1 MGKRPGIMVYFDML
15 DALEEY
21 EAEERGLLFTAML
34 RYGLYGE
41 IPEFEDRG
49 MRTIWKSAQQKIDL
63 DGVRYE
69 NTCNGRRYSAYHREA
84 KKRGEEPLS
93 REAWEQMQREDLS
106 NDITCNQQQPQPQQ
120 QYQQQPQQQLQQ
132 QPQHQFQP
140 QNININNNPSTNN
153 QQPMYNN
160 QPAAHNGKGL
170 VCTAEEMAQMYNE
183 AMTRFGNK

>member
-49 MRTIWKSAQQKIDL
+49 MRTLWKNVQPRIDA

-69 NTCNGRRYSAYHREA
+69 QSCRNKSYSVYVREA

-93 REAWEQMQREDLS
+93 REAWGEQQDETS
-106 NDITCNQQQPQPQQ
+106 NDINFIQQQP
-120 QYQQQPQQQLQQ
+120 QQ
-132 QPQHQFQP
+132 QPQHQFQPQSQP

-160 QPAAHNGKGL
+160 QSAAHNGKGL
-170 VCTAEEMAQMYNE
+170 VCTAEEMEQMYNE
-183 AMTRFGNK
+183 AMTRFARK

>member
-49 MRTIWKSAQQKIDL
+49 MRTLWKNVQPRIDA

-69 NTCNGRRYSAYHREA
+69 QSCRNKSYSVYVREA

-93 REAWEQMQREDLS
+93 REAWGGSKTKHQMISILS
-106 NDITCNQQQPQPQQ
+106 
-120 QYQQQPQQQLQQ
+120 
-132 QPQHQFQP
+132 
-140 QNININNNPSTNN
+140 NNNPNNNHNTNFN
-153 QQPMYNN
+153 
-160 QPAAHNGKGL
+160 HKI
-170 VCTAEEMAQMYNE
+170 
-183 AMTRFGNK
+183 

>member
-49 MRTIWKSAQQKIDL
+49 MRTLWKNVQPRIDA

-69 NTCNGRRYSAYHREA
+69 NTCNGRRYSVYHREA

-93 REAWEQMQREDLS
+93 REAWEQMQQENLS
-106 NDITCNQQQPQPQQ
+106 NDITCN
-120 QYQQQPQQQLQQ
+120 QQQPQQQLQQ

-153 QQPMYNN
+153 QQPMYNI
-160 QPAAHNGKGL
+160 QSATHNGKGL
-170 VCTAEEMAQMYNE
+170 VCTAEEMEQMYNE
-183 AMTRFGNK
+183 AVTRFGRK